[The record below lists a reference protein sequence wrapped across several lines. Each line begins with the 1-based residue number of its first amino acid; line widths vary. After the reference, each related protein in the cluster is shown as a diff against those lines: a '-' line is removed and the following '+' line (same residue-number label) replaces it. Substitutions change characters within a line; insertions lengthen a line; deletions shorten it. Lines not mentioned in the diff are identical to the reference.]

1 MTSVGTAFRG
11 KRLLTTAYRQSTAF
25 QHRGENG
32 ILREQQ
38 LMFMQLQGDV
48 AIAQVI
54 CRLQQLKRMRTLH
67 RSNASVAAV
76 TSTTVEPD

>member
-11 KRLLTTAYRQSTAF
+11 KRLLTAADRQSTAF

-32 ILREQQ
+32 ILRQQQ
-38 LMFMQLQGDV
+38 LIFMQLQGDM

-54 CRLQQLKRMRTLH
+54 SRLQQLQGCLLY
-67 RSNASVAAV
+67 
-76 TSTTVEPD
+76 TSPSPRDS